1 MHTRRRVAAR
11 RRTRKQFG
19 GKQGDINYILEEKD
33 TETLIAFDNLK
44 SLVPDKQYVLKVRL
58 ENETEEKA
66 PFCILQFSF
75 NAVGELDLLHCLDVK
90 IEKYKLK
97 SYLIVRKFL
106 EILKESHGI
115 RTVYLMPLSNPK
127 KGFMKLYNLYK
138 TMGFICIGAYK
149 DLETFIG
156 MNTNNGRLT
165 HLSETK
171 SKSNSMLKTLTDK
184 NVLNESNIR
193 TLITN
198 SCVYMAGNVDYILET
213 IGAQISKWETA

>member
-1 MHTRRRVAAR
+1 MHTRRRRAAARR

-33 TETLIAFDNLK
+33 TETLIPFDNLK
-44 SLVPDKQYVLKVRL
+44 SLVPDKEYILKVRL

-75 NAVGELDLLHCLDVK
+75 NAVGELDLLHCLDMK
-90 IEKYKLK
+90 LEKYKLK
-97 SYLIVRKFL
+97 SYLIIRKFL
-106 EILKESHGI
+106 EILKESHSI

-138 TMGFICIGAYK
+138 NMGFVCIGSYK
-149 DLETFIG
+149 DLDAFIG
-156 MNTNNGRLT
+156 MDGNNTRIA

-171 SKSNSMLKTLTDK
+171 SKSNAMLKTLTDK
-184 NVLNESNIR
+184 NALNESNIR
-193 TLITN
+193 RLISN
-198 SCVYMAGNVDYILET
+198 SCVYMAGNVDHILET
-213 IGAQISKWETA
+213 IQDQISAW